1 MKYGKLIYKEK
12 GCAMNIRWDFASMTD
27 KELMIWLHFAQ
38 EYRSNRYLK
47 AIKDEIKRRWLY
59 A

>member
-1 MKYGKLIYKEK
+1 
-12 GCAMNIRWDFASMTD
+12 MNIRWDFAAMTD
-27 KELMIWLHFAQ
+27 KELMEWLHFAQ

-47 AIKDEIKRRWLY
+47 AIKDEMKKRWLY

>member
-1 MKYGKLIYKEK
+1 MVKRFLKNERM
-12 GCAMNIRWDFASMTD
+12 CNEMNIRWDFAAMTD
-27 KELMIWLHFAQ
+27 KELMEWLHFAQ

-47 AIKDEIKRRWLY
+47 AIKDEMKKRWLY